1 MRNFKELKIWQ
12 KGFQI
17 AINSFRITETFPSQE
32 KYGLA
37 LQINKA
43 GVSIPSNIAEG
54 SSRNSDRDYG
64 RFAEISLGSG
74 FELETQLLIAKEIK
88 YGNAV
93 IVDSTLEML
102 GEEEKMLTAFINT
115 LSQNR

>member
-1 MRNFKELKIWQ
+1 MRNFNELKIWQ

-17 AINSFRITETFPSQE
+17 AINSFRITETFPNQE

-37 LQINKA
+37 SQITRS

-54 SSRNSDRDYG
+54 SSRNSDKDYS
-64 RFAEISLGSG
+64 RFAEISLGSA
-74 FELETQLLIAKEIK
+74 FELETQLMISKEIK

-93 IVDSTLEML
+93 LVDATLEML
-102 GEEEKMLTAFINT
+102 AEEEKMITAFIKT
-115 LSQNR
+115 LSENK